1 MPLVINEGVV
11 TTVMLDPGLGHQV
24 INTCL
29 SVDAPDDGSDM
40 IDKGHGFGDR
50 IYEILLHLQ
59 SKTMALLGPH
69 TRTEQRA
76 TGIPRAMVEFYED
89 FCNNGGI
96 ILPTIMP
103 EDVPDLTI
111 KLGEGIHHHKG
122 YDATGS
128 DIRNKRGRVQTYRG
142 DALPM

>member
-50 IYEILLHLQ
+50 IYKILLHLQ

-69 TRTEQRA
+69 TRMEQRA
-76 TGIPRAMVEFYED
+76 TVGHPQG
-89 FCNNGGI
+89 NGGI
-96 ILPTIMP
+96 FRGLLQQRWVHIT
-103 EDVPDLTI
+103 
-111 KLGEGIHHHKG
+111 HH
-122 YDATGS
+122 DA
-128 DIRNKRGRVQTYRG
+128 
-142 DALPM
+142 

>member
-50 IYEILLHLQ
+50 IYKILLHLQ
-59 SKTMALLGPH
+59 SKTMALLDTPGQNTRLQTYPGQWWSL
-69 TRTEQRA
+69 TRTFAA
-76 TGIPRAMVEFYED
+76 TVGPYSPPRCLVTLL
-89 FCNNGGI
+89 I
-96 ILPTIMP
+96 SS
-103 EDVPDLTI
+103 PDSHSPSTTTRDMMLQ
-111 KLGEGIHHHKG
+111 G
-122 YDATGS
+122 
-128 DIRNKRGRVQTYRG
+128 
-142 DALPM
+142 